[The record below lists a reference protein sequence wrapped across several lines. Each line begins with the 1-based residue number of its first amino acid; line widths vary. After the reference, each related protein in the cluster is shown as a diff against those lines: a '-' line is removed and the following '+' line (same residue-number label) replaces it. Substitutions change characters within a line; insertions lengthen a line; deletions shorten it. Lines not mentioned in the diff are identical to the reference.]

1 VAGAAV
7 LVIAVVVTFLA
18 GGSHLIHEFRPASGS
33 PSDPP
38 GSAAEQVVYTART
51 ANDAAI
57 TLPAAVQQNLVQA
70 GKAHQTIELI
80 RVGYAGDDTTSY
92 LDLTPRT
99 GSSPTD
105 PPLRVS
111 GRAVPVIDAKIGG
124 IQTTINS
131 ATGITGGNRALF
143 AGLTRADFTG
153 VPVTIIS
160 SGLDLA
166 NPDNFRALNWRV
178 HAATLVADVKAA
190 DELPILHAPVT
201 FVLVPTAGAQR
212 QLTQTQVNYIKGI
225 WTALLRASGATS
237 VTFIDAVSTT
247 ASSPAPVAPT
257 VPVPALSSTP
267 IALVPAGPGQVKCTV
282 TDSYFVF
289 NTANLISQDQTEQNL
304 TPCVQAALA
313 AHATF
318 TLDGW
323 TSYEGPL
330 NAEGKP
336 EFDYAYNQT
345 LSEERVQTIESL
357 LVDDLGV
364 PQSAITRATGHGNED
379 QPNPDPRSAA
389 NRVVVITYTV
399 N

>member
-7 LVIAVVVTFLA
+7 LVIAVVVGFLA
-18 GGSHLIHEFRPASGS
+18 DGSNLIHGFRPASGS
-33 PSDPP
+33 ANYLP
-38 GSAAEQVVYTART
+38 GTATEQVVYTART

-70 GKAHQTIELI
+70 GMAHQTIELI

-105 PPLRVS
+105 PPLLVR
-111 GRAVPVIDAKIGG
+111 GRAIPVIDAKIGS
-124 IQTTINS
+124 IQTAINS
-131 ATGITGGNRALF
+131 AAGTTSGSRALF

-166 NPDNFRALNWRV
+166 NPDDFRALNWTV

-201 FVLVPTAGAQR
+201 FVLVPTTGAQP

-237 VTFIDAVSTT
+237 VTFIDAASTT
-247 ASSPAPVAPT
+247 PSSAAPMAPIVA
-257 VPVPALSSTP
+257 VPALSRTP
-267 IALVPAGPGQVKCTV
+267 IAQVPAGPGQVSCTV

-289 NTANLISQDQTEQNL
+289 DTPTLIDQDQTEQNL
-304 TPCVQAALA
+304 RPCVQAALA

-318 TLDGW
+318 ALDGW

-345 LSEERVQTIESL
+345 LSDERVQTIENL

-399 N
+399 S